1 MKYWRIERKELI
13 LVRKQ
18 TSEVNKRVNIK
29 NIRKSLGYIH
39 SKYRQRWT

>member
-18 TSEVNKRVNIK
+18 TDEDNKRVNIK
-29 NIRKSLGYIH
+29 NVGKPLGYIH